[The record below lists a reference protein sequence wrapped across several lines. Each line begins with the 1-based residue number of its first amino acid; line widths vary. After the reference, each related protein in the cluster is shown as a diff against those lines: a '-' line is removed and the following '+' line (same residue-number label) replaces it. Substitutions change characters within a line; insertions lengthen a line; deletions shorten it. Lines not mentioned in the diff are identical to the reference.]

1 MHDDDQGS
9 RGAGT
14 EPVKV
19 KPEEQGRPVPSTG
32 QALEPE
38 ALHPAAGSAAAT
50 GDKMWGPSGE
60 PEEKSD

>member
-1 MHDDDQGS
+1 MNDEDQNA
-9 RGAGT
+9 RRAET

-38 ALHPAAGSAAAT
+38 ALHPAAGSAIAT
-50 GDKMWGPSGE
+50 GDKMWGPPGE
-60 PEEKSD
+60 PERKPE